1 MRTLYQF
8 PLSHFCEK
16 ARWML
21 DHKELE
27 YVAQNLAPGVH
38 RAFAKLKTGQYKLP
52 ILLDDDTWIADSTK
66 IALHLDQKYPEHT
79 LLRSDFKYREQ
90 ALEIN
95 TIANEL
101 GRHVRRWV
109 LVYSLS
115 QNEDSLEVLIGEK
128 GYLRQ
133 FEKYSKPLVKA
144 LLSKGYHLTEDK
156 VMESKKHLD
165 VAVKLLNEKLI
176 ANNGQYLVGHR
187 LGLADI
193 AVCSMLA
200 PILEIEG
207 TPWEK
212 EHDDIANNDFQ
223 IFKNDLTNLPLGQY
237 ILRIYQTERNA
248 RVDWRG
254 V

>member
-27 YVAQNLAPGVH
+27 YVAHNLVPIVH

-52 ILLDDDTWIADSTK
+52 ILHDQERWIADSTE
-66 IALHLDQKYPEHT
+66 IALYLDEIYPERT
-79 LLRSDFKYREQ
+79 LLRAEKLQRTE

-95 TIANEL
+95 DLANEL
-101 GRHVRRWV
+101 GRHVRRWTMAHA
-109 LVYSLS
+109 LSNEESL
-115 QNEDSLEVLIGEK
+115 DLLIGEK

-133 FEKYSKPLVKA
+133 FEKYSKPIMKSLV
-144 LLSKGYHLTEDK
+144 SKGLKLDEA
-156 VMESKKHLD
+156 EIQASKLKMDDL
-165 VAVKLLNEKLI
+165 VNTLNQKLI
-176 ANNGQYLVGHR
+176 DQQGRYFVGDR
-187 LGLADI
+187 IGLADI

-200 PILEIEG
+200 PILEIEA

-212 EHDDIANNDFQ
+212 EYGEISSEEFRK
-223 IFKNDLTNLPLGQY
+223 FKAILTDMPLGQY
-237 ILRIYQTERNA
+237 VLRIYQTERNA

>member
-27 YVAQNLAPGVH
+27 YVAQNLVPGVH

-52 ILLDDDTWIADSTK
+52 ILLDHEKWIADSTE
-66 IALHLDQKYPEHT
+66 IALYLDQKYPEHT
-79 LLRSDFKYREQ
+79 LLRSDFKYRNQ

-95 TIANEL
+95 ALSNEM

-109 LVYSLS
+109 LAYSLNT
-115 QNEDSLEVLIGEK
+115 NEESIDVLIGEK
-128 GYLRQ
+128 GYMRQ

-144 LLSKGYHLTEDK
+144 LLSKGYHLTTDK
-156 VMESKKHLD
+156 VQESKLY
-165 VAVKLLNEKLI
+165 LENMISTLNQKLI
-176 ANNGQYLVGHR
+176 ENRGQYLVGDR

-212 EHDDIANNDFQ
+212 ETGEALADEFQ
-223 IFKNDLTNLPLGQY
+223 QFKEDLIQLPLGQY
-237 ILRIYQTERNA
+237 VIRVYQTERNA